1 MIKINKWLTATTM
14 LASLTFGQIATAGNF
29 DKVKVMS
36 RNLYLG
42 ADIFS
47 VTAAAENPDPLA
59 VPLAVAEVFQ
69 TMQYTNF
76 PARAQA
82 LADEIARYRP
92 HAVGLQ
98 EVSTIRQQIPGDFL
112 IGNPAPAEEM
122 VADYLEILM
131 AALVERGLD
140 YQVVA
145 VSSNADVE
153 LPMLAGVTPEGAPM
167 FNDVRLTD
175 RDVILVRSDVDTSNS
190 LANHFTYNAA
200 TEIGGVSLEFTRGYT
215 AVDMNVKGEDYRF
228 VNTHLEVGGE
238 PGSDFAQLQAAQMYE
253 LLTVLS
259 YETKPT
265 LLVGDF
271 NSSPEDALGQPYSQA
286 IGAGYVDLWTQRKR
300 QADGFTCCFNDMV
313 DDAETALYERID
325 HVFLNPKDK
334 QVVKVKAKVVGDEPV
349 DMTTTEPALWP
360 SDHAGVVVKVKF
372 SKD

>member
-334 QVVKVKAKVVGDEPV
+334 QVVKVKAKVVGDDPV